1 MFTRNYY
8 NGLASIYRKFGSTD
22 LSCVDSSG
30 VSGQLYVSKIL
41 SGSLYPSLT
50 SGDSYSFVKL
60 HTDSLTTS
68 VTSSNYEKLAGIYL
82 GTGTTEPTVDNYKLS
97 GTQITAF
104 SVLSTVFTTNVIDNV
119 QTFEMRYV
127 IRNTGETEFT
137 IGEIAYFG
145 CVQIGSSSTY
155 KRVLLERTVLDEPLT
170 VSAGTTAEI
179 LYKWNITLP
188 TV

>member
-30 VSGQLYVSKIL
+30 THGQLYAAQIL
-41 SGSLYPSLT
+41 SDTLFPSLT
-50 SGDSYSFVKL
+50 SDNTKSFVKL
-60 HTDSLTTS
+60 KTTSLTTS
-68 VTSSNYEKLAGIYL
+68 VTSSTREELSGIYL
-82 GTGTTEPTVDNYKLS
+82 GTGSTEPTVDDYKLS
-97 GTQITAF
+97 GTQITTF
-104 SVLSTVFTTNVIDNV
+104 SVLSTAFTTNVIDNV

-127 IRNTGETEFT
+127 IRNTGTAEFT

-145 CVQIGSSSTY
+145 CVQMNNSSTY
-155 KRVLLERTVLDEPLT
+155 KRVLFERTVLDEPLT
-170 VSAGTTAEI
+170 VPANATAEI